1 MGPVIGRPRTIRG
14 RSGRSAAKLT
24 PMNMGGPTDH
34 WYTDIFT
41 WDRPAFGEP
50 LDSLI
55 RDIRNFGGDSLLQ
68 DDQAL
73 GRRLWDAWP
82 QWGRVEERTL
92 SQLAADLRSIRDDL
106 LADAEARGW
115 EVERCD
121 RGRSGR

>member
-1 MGPVIGRPRTIRG
+1 
-14 RSGRSAAKLT
+14 
-24 PMNMGGPTDH
+24 MNMGGPTDH

-41 WDRPAFGEP
+41 WDRPTFGEP
-50 LDSLI
+50 VDSLI

-82 QWGRVEERTL
+82 QWGRVEKRTL

-106 LADAEARGW
+106 LVDAKARGW
-115 EVERCD
+115 EVE
-121 RGRSGR
+121 